1 MITYF
6 SSAYDHKLIKHKYMP
21 VDK

>member
-6 SSAYDHKLIKHKYMP
+6 SFAYDHKLIKHKYMP